1 MPVFTNGN
9 DIWMCLHATLQS
21 VGLKLARYKAAG
33 IYYGPMDKAIR
44 AVPDSATTPETDGQE
59 TVLRALLVRL
69 RRRDETALAEFYD
82 ATAARVY
89 ALAKRIV
96 RQAGIAEEVVS
107 DVYLQIWQQAERYDA
122 ARGRVLTWTLTI
134 CRSRALD
141 RLRRHDETE
150 THPEPYHLRPDLDR
164 HDDDPLA
171 LLLAVERNSRV
182 YAALATLDATQQRL
196 LALAFLRGLTHQEI
210 AAHTHMPLGSVKTVL
225 RRALETLRTQL
236 GGTMLAPEKFS

>member
-1 MPVFTNGN
+1 
-9 DIWMCLHATLQS
+9 MCLHAALQS
-21 VGLKLARYKAAG
+21 VGLKLARHKAAG
-33 IYYGPMDKAIR
+33 IYYGSMNEAIQ
-44 AVPDSATTPETDGQE
+44 ASDSPETAGQE
-59 TVLRALLVRL
+59 AMLHALLARL
-69 RRRDETALAEFYD
+69 RRGDETALAEFYD

-96 RQAGIAEEVVS
+96 REASAAEEVVS

-122 ARGRVLTWTLTI
+122 TRGRVLTWVLTI

-141 RLRRHDETE
+141 RLRRQDEAE
-150 THPEPYHLRPDLDR
+150 THPEPYHLRLDLDR

-171 LLLAVERNSRV
+171 LLLAVERNSRI

-210 AAHTHMPLGSVKTVL
+210 AVHTRMPLGSVKTVL